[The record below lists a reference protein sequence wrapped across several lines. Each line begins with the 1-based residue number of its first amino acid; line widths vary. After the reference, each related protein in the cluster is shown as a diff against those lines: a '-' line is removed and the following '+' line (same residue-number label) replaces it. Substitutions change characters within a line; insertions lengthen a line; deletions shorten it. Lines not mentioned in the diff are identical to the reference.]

1 MTFQRDPNVI
11 RHCVGRCFEH
21 VTTVLTFEQ
30 EIKIQAHREAWGSVL
45 SMETFVEC
53 EHEHGAIV
61 IFLNDCS
68 PALAGFRKGSDK
80 HFVQNGLEIIHELC
94 KHSSKT
100 ELTTAL
106 APRFRVFRG
115 QHALMSCGQKYKY
128 LHTAWGI
135 RGSQPSTCS
144 PQHATPDADA
154 SAPGHQIK
162 GLSKWTRLRC
172 DRGTTARVQAASVG
186 IVSAVY
192 TRYQTVWPI
201 PWSDGLARTGPEGY
215 SRCLQISRPAI
226 YRFAVGSNSGP

>member
-11 RHCVGRCFEH
+11 RHCVGRYFEH
-21 VTTVLTFEQ
+21 VTTVSTFEQ

-61 IFLNDCS
+61 IFLNDCA

-115 QHALMSCGQKYKY
+115 QHALMSCGQNYKN

-135 RGSQPSTCS
+135 CSSQHRHVRRSMQRQMQTLLLL
-144 PQHATPDADA
+144 D
-154 SAPGHQIK
+154 
-162 GLSKWTRLRC
+162 TR
-172 DRGTTARVQAASVG
+172 
-186 IVSAVY
+186 
-192 TRYQTVWPI
+192 
-201 PWSDGLARTGPEGY
+201 
-215 SRCLQISRPAI
+215 
-226 YRFAVGSNSGP
+226 